1 MAKQAGRDPI
11 FSASPLK
18 HLPYPS
24 PRSHGSTSTRCRK
37 VTPLQVQRSRRHV
50 PDVNKIPMT
59 GQERRRLVRQQER
72 RVELE
77 RLARLQSDEVLV
89 KRTAQRVV
97 EWRWS
102 DVHVMQR
109 QFRARVLIPSYE
121 ISTLLRELHI
131 KDVLS
136 GEDGDWLGGIGNRS
150 DG

>member
-1 MAKQAGRDPI
+1 
-11 FSASPLK
+11 
-18 HLPYPS
+18 
-24 PRSHGSTSTRCRK
+24 
-37 VTPLQVQRSRRHV
+37 
-50 PDVNKIPMT
+50 MT

-102 DVHVMQR
+102 GVHVMQR
-109 QFRARVLIPSYE
+109 QFRARVLIPAYE

-136 GEDGDWLGGIGNRS
+136 GETR
-150 DG
+150 